1 MENNNTSMDAS
12 EASWLSDLETEDG
25 CNLFRQCHLET
36 LLDDDEELLSHEI
49 ASAFENLQQPLSSES
64 NTSYSEAPMNSFTEE
79 TSFEKPIKQPKTNAS
94 SWNSSFTKHFSLSS
108 SPSSPTS
115 KILSFENSNSSPPN
129 PNNTDQ
135 FHGIVVS
142 SALSPKQ
149 IKTKGASVSLPHT
162 RKRLSEN
169 QNFEAESPKGHRS
182 YKSPSHVRDHIIA
195 ERKRREK
202 LSQSLIALAALIPGL
217 KKMDKASVLG
227 DAIKYV
233 KELQERMR
241 MLEEEDK
248 NRDVESVVMVKKQRL
263 SCCDDGSASHED
275 EENSER
281 LPRVEARVLEKDVLL
296 RIHCQKQK
304 GLLLNILVEIQNL
317 HLFVVNSS
325 VLPFG
330 DSVLDI
336 TIVAQMG
343 TGYNLTI
350 NDLVKNLRVA
360 TLKSMS

>member
-1 MENNNTSMDAS
+1 MDAS
-12 EASWLSDLETEDG
+12 ASSWLSDFVTNRLSLFLSLMHKGTEFQWMIYHFYYYLFYFILFQLLQETED
-25 CNLFRQCHLET
+25 CSLFRQCHLN

-49 ASAFENLQQPLSSES
+49 ASALNGENLQQPLSSES
-64 NTSYSEAPMNSFTEE
+64 SS
-79 TSFEKPIKQPKTNAS
+79 SFERPTKQPKTNTC
-94 SWNSSFTKHFSLSS
+94 SWNSST
-108 SPSSPTS
+108 SPSSP
-115 KILSFENSNSSPPN
+115 IDNSNSSPA
-129 PNNTDQ
+129 NNTQ
-135 FHGIVVS
+135 FYGLVS
-142 SALSPKQ
+142 TLCPKQ
-149 IKTKGASVSLPHT
+149 NKGVSVSPPQT
-162 RKRLSEN
+162 RKGSSQN
-169 QNFEAESPKGHRS
+169 QNFETESPKDRGSTHT
-182 YKSPSHVRDHIIA
+182 RDHIIA

-233 KELQERMR
+233 KELQERLR
-241 MLEEEDK
+241 MLEEQNK
-248 NRDVESVVMVKKQRL
+248 NRDVESMVIVNKPQL
-263 SCCDDGSASHED
+263 SCDDHSPSRDDDGFDDGSGRET
-275 EENSER
+275 
-281 LPRVEARVLEKDVLL
+281 LPRVEATVSDMDVLL

-304 GLLLNILVEIQNL
+304 GLLLKILVEIQNL

-330 DSVLDI
+330 DSILAI

-350 NDLVKNLRVA
+350 NDLVKNVRVA